1 LHLGGD
7 REGSSTDQRFDLIF
21 IDTQSLDILGQQSD
35 PIERRSGTH
44 CAAIRIPL
52 MESGQELL
60 RPRLARLK
68 ELKRRTTDPAAA
80 TAINDEIG
88 DVETRLQVRDELAL
102 EIGDDPQ
109 TKVAALRAVTDP
121 LRP

>member
-1 LHLGGD
+1 
-7 REGSSTDQRFDLIF
+7 
-21 IDTQSLDILGQQSD
+21 
-35 PIERRSGTH
+35 
-44 CAAIRIPL
+44 

-60 RPRLARLK
+60 KQRLARLK

-88 DVETRLQVRDELAL
+88 DVETHLQVRDELAL